1 MLLLILKWDT
11 HLKSKNNFGFK
22 KNLKQTLLNLFLS
35 YLVYKCRSFLN
46 ELYTNPIIY
55 TNLGLEICI
64 CMDIGLAKGG
74 TESIKESF
82 HSAMKSQTMYGGQS
96 NEVISLRTKLEWSL
110 PPVIQAKKVVE
121 GTARIY
127 LDGDKSKEYPSHKW
141 PIIGDRTR
149 SRHRIRVA
157 TLLKNSKFS

>member
-11 HLKSKNNFGFK
+11 HLKSKNNLEFE

-74 TESIKESF
+74 TESIVESF

-96 NEVISLRTKLEWSL
+96 N
-110 PPVIQAKKVVE
+110 
-121 GTARIY
+121 
-127 LDGDKSKEYPSHKW
+127 
-141 PIIGDRTR
+141 
-149 SRHRIRVA
+149 
-157 TLLKNSKFS
+157 